1 MWRTRKRCIF
11 GWAYRAACVAGAGTV
26 LSPPSVEIS
35 RQICHTYPVAQ
46 HVIIDG
52 NNLLHAM
59 HAHAPIP
66 HVGRE
71 TMVKVID
78 HWARQG
84 DDKVTLVFDGP
95 VPREGLARQMASGR
109 VTVRFSASVTA
120 DDVIARMIQRA
131 RDPGSVR
138 VISSDTALRY
148 EALHRRCRYAD
159 SVTFIAELFPCED
172 TSRPKVAGS
181 TETPHQV
188 SPQET
193 EEWLRLFGL
202 DDEDEPFDGYDALMH

>member
-1 MWRTRKRCIF
+1 M
-11 GWAYRAACVAGAGTV
+11 A
-26 LSPPSVEIS
+26 E
-35 RQICHTYPVAQ
+35 

-59 HAHAPIP
+59 HAYAPIP

-84 DDKVTLVFDGP
+84 DDEVTLVFDGP
-95 VPREGLARQMASGR
+95 VPREGLAQQMTSSR
-109 VTVRFSASVTA
+109 ITVRFSASVTA

-138 VISSDTALRY
+138 VISSDKALRH
-148 EALHRRCRYAD
+148 EALHRRCQYAD
-159 SVTFIAELFPCED
+159 SAAFIEELFPREGKPP
-172 TSRPKVAGS
+172 PKAVGS
-181 TETPHQV
+181 AEKPHEV
-188 SPQET
+188 SAQET
-193 EEWLRLFGL
+193 EEWLEMFGL
-202 DDEDEPFDGYDALMH
+202 DEEDEPFDGYDAMMR